1 MRGSEEI
8 KSHPFFKGIDWDN
21 IRNTKAPFI
30 PKLKNDYDNS
40 YFETYKIKEPFYPPM
55 KRRPK
60 RKDIEYMGYTYKED
74 SFNDITLS
82 NEFEN
87 SVKAITFLNK
97 YKSNGESQDVS
108 NMENGGRNNTYN
120 TADNTNYNGLIKK
133 ENNIAIN
140 IENSNSINNNDD
152 KISLMTK
159 KINIKGN
166 NNRKIDDKNEGKPN
180 LINKITI
187 SNTINYY
194 STNNINNKNK
204 INKKINIC
212 NNNNNLRMNNPKI
225 CFTDRNKKIVKIECN
240 TSSSNQNPNSFNK
253 NEIFIESNNPN
264 RFNNANKLNVIQLPT
279 KKIKEKTNK
288 KIIFPENGAS
298 SSSASGKYIIKKNLI
313 KSSSNSNKNRY
324 ILLKLSPQP
333 KDIVIKKLVLS
344 KNKNN
349 KKNGI
354 NGVAS
359 KSSERNIFSK
369 RLLKGSIIQ
378 NAIKKKYIGLN
389 SAKSIFLNKNK
400 NTQINY
406 MNNMNNYNNNS
417 YNEIYHNCVTERGNN
432 KNIIT
437 PYNKISYIYQKKF
450 NN

>member
-1 MRGSEEI
+1 M
-8 KSHPFFKGIDWDN
+8 
-21 IRNTKAPFI
+21 
-30 PKLKNDYDNS
+30 
-40 YFETYKIKEPFYPPM
+40 
-55 KRRPK
+55 
-60 RKDIEYMGYTYKED
+60 
-74 SFNDITLS
+74 
-82 NEFEN
+82 
-87 SVKAITFLNK
+87 
-97 YKSNGESQDVS
+97 
-108 NMENGGRNNTYN
+108 
-120 TADNTNYNGLIKK
+120 
-133 ENNIAIN
+133 
-140 IENSNSINNNDD
+140 
-152 KISLMTK
+152 
-159 KINIKGN
+159 
-166 NNRKIDDKNEGKPN
+166 
-180 LINKITI
+180 
-187 SNTINYY
+187 
-194 STNNINNKNK
+194 
-204 INKKINIC
+204 
-212 NNNNNLRMNNPKI
+212 
-225 CFTDRNKKIVKIECN
+225 
-240 TSSSNQNPNSFNK
+240 
-253 NEIFIESNNPN
+253 
-264 RFNNANKLNVIQLPT
+264 
-279 KKIKEKTNK
+279 
-288 KIIFPENGAS
+288 
-298 SSSASGKYIIKKNLI
+298 I

-324 ILLKLSPQP
+324 IPLKLSPQP